1 MLAGPAAQP
10 SLLSDMDRSRTLGTI
25 RRARPLAIV
34 AACVAAVGSCGGR
47 SGNDAND
54 PSHVEVAAADLPEL
68 EIRSSGLDRFTVCPP
83 PGDLGQHWIPP
94 LPPWKPPSMSAD
106 AGPIAVDQE
115 LLLRTADRT
124 LTELAVEATH
134 KDFRS
139 CYRRGL
145 VRRPTQDG
153 RVAIVLRIGPDGRVA
168 KVESYSACELAVE
181 SIACMYGVA
190 QKLRFPP
197 PEGGSETVTIPVAF
211 TSRDGV
217 RKTVP
222 TANDSYTAAAYV
234 TLETARPALHTC
246 EEQAR
251 HDGRPIESTGTYT
264 LDIAADGRVAK
275 VRLDPWSGDEKL
287 VTCAARALEQVRFTA
302 PAGGKATVIAR
313 LNFNPR
319 QAVR

>member
-1 MLAGPAAQP
+1 
-10 SLLSDMDRSRTLGTI
+10 MDRARRLGIIRT
-25 RRARPLAIV
+25 ARPLAIV
-34 AACVAAVGSCGGR
+34 AACVVAVGSCGGR
-47 SGNDAND
+47 GGSDPND
-54 PSHVEVAAADLPEL
+54 PSHVEPRAADLSEL

-83 PGDLGQHWIPP
+83 PGNLGQHWIPP
-94 LPPWKPPSMSAD
+94 LPPWKPPPMPAD
-106 AGPIAVDQE
+106 AAAIAVDQE
-115 LLLRTADRT
+115 LLVRTADRT

-145 VRRPTQDG
+145 VRHPTQDG
-153 RVAIVLRIGPDGRVA
+153 RIAIVLRIGPDGRVA

-234 TLETARPALHTC
+234 TLEMARPALHKC

-251 HDGRPIESTGTYT
+251 RDGRPMESTGTYT
-264 LDIAADGRVAK
+264 LDVAADGHVAK
-275 VRLDPWSGDEKL
+275 VRLDPWSGDETL
-287 VTCAARALEQVRFTA
+287 LTCAASALEQMRFTA
-302 PAGGKATVIAR
+302 PGDGKATVIAR
-313 LNFNPR
+313 LHFNPR
-319 QAVR
+319 QAAR